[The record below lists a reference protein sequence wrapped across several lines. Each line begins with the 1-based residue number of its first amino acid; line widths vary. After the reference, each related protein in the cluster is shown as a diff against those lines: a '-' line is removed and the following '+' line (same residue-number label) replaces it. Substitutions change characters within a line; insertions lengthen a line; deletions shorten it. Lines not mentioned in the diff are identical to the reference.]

1 VREIEV
7 SKSENYDPA
16 VELHGELQRL
26 LAFKTDQ
33 KRYIVF
39 NTIFSDWPDQPS
51 SGIGCQ
57 DYSRCGKRFK
67 LYKWGTSQIRV
78 RQDMTYIVAM
88 IQQDKKENKEKIY
101 CIRCASRAEK
111 SGLFPAELV
120 VCQSQNND
128 QD

>member
-1 VREIEV
+1 MREIEV

-39 NTIFSDWPDQPS
+39 NTIFS
-51 SGIGCQ
+51 GIGCQ
-57 DYSRCGKRFK
+57 DYSRYGKRFK

-101 CIRCASRAEK
+101 CISCASRAEK
-111 SGLFPAELV
+111 SGLFPVELV